1 MSTSWHTAVTPLVRE
16 RSTVQSYPAAPP
28 KPPIYKASRGFGR
41 APIVLKVHYGQGSRR
56 FVNGAC
62 PCPARAIE
70 ERRPARKQ
78 LVGSIWRRP
87 VA

>member
-1 MSTSWHTAVTPLVRE
+1 
-16 RSTVQSYPAAPP
+16 
-28 KPPIYKASRGFGR
+28 
-41 APIVLKVHYGQGSRR
+41 VHYGQGSRR